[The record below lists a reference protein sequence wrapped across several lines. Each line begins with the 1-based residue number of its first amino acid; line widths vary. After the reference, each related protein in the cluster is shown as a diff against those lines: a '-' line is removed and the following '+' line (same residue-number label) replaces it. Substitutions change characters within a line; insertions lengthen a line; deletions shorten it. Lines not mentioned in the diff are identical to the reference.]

1 MRRSRITPRNHRLRT
16 SNCELGVSAADG
28 GRDRPEAGF
37 VPSRRSPMAGKEKWH
52 KGAADSTRKGK
63 HSLGASGQP
72 ASPCH
77 ASGLPPREGEGPARP
92 DCGIGGSSG
101 RRKPSGCRCT
111 KTGVTAARL
120 PRQARQPVPS
130 QQRGPSRAHEA
141 DARKQQRRAAATVA
155 QAAPFTSSAP
165 AQHQRHDARE
175 RRRGGHN

>member
-77 ASGLPPREGEGPARP
+77 ASGLPPRVGEGPARP
-92 DCGIGGSSG
+92 DCGIGGSPG

-141 DARKQQRRAAATVA
+141 DARKQQRRAAANCTSCPSHG
-155 QAAPFTSSAP
+155 QRSGAAPTTACP
-165 AQHQRHDARE
+165 REEAR
-175 RRRGGHN
+175 R

>member
-1 MRRSRITPRNHRLRT
+1 
-16 SNCELGVSAADG
+16 
-28 GRDRPEAGF
+28 
-37 VPSRRSPMAGKEKWH
+37 MAGKEKWH

-77 ASGLPPREGEGPARP
+77 ASGLPPRVGEGPARP

-141 DARKQQRRAAATVA
+141 DARKQQRRAAATA
-155 QAAPFTSSAP
+155 YKLPLSRP
-165 AQHQRHDARE
+165 AL
-175 RRRGGHN
+175 RRSTNDTMPARGGEEVIIDDFKSSGARSRVPSRFRDRQPGERPRACLLYTSPSPRD

>member
-16 SNCELGVSAADG
+16 SNCELGVS
-28 GRDRPEAGF
+28 GRVCGRRRTR
-37 VPSRRSPMAGKEKWH
+37 PSRGRIRALEEVSDGRKGEMAQGGSGLDKKRQTQPRRL
-52 KGAADSTRKGK
+52 GAASE
-63 HSLGASGQP
+63 P
-72 ASPCH
+72 V
-77 ASGLPPREGEGPARP
+77 PRLRAAPARGRRP
-92 DCGIGGSSG
+92 CTSRLRNRGVTG

-165 AQHQRHDARE
+165 AQHQR
-175 RRRGGHN
+175 